1 MKTKRI
7 SFVAFLLCAIMLLGV
22 GFASITQTLD
32 ITGTTEVTLVGATQ
46 SFDDDVYFTKAEAN
60 QAGNTASIKADNN
73 DGGTFTINTFKGAG
87 DTATFTYTIES
98 VFDQAVTIKVK
109 TVGVSGANSSKFSIT
124 TDCPVE
130 GVTLAAGNVTAQTTT
145 ITVTVTLNEPPT
157 AANFTAQFG
166 VELEAVAG

>member
-1 MKTKRI
+1 M
-7 SFVAFLLCAIMLLGV
+7 
-22 GFASITQTLD
+22 
-32 ITGTTEVTLVGATQ
+32 
-46 SFDDDVYFTKAEAN
+46 
-60 QAGNTASIKADNN
+60 
-73 DGGTFTINTFKGAG
+73 
-87 DTATFTYTIES
+87 
-98 VFDQAVTIKVK
+98 FDQAVTIKVK

-145 ITVTVTLNEPPT
+145 ITVTVTLNETPT